1 MKPDL
6 GHCSVEGDYSTSCPR
21 LRVADGGRLV
31 QLRFARSHAAEW
43 NAEMFGSNFGGVRG
57 VCRGFSFGSRRR
69 MMSRL
74 NSVSVAAPLPA
85 FVTLTFPDACFD
97 DNTSTFAKFAKL
109 CLDTWLKRL
118 KRVAPTAC
126 GFWRLEWKARKS
138 GAHEGKLFPHFHLM
152 VWGMES
158 RPVPGNIEKLQH
170 FVRVENKQL
179 QFELLNHMEKFIE
192 HTGRR
197 AGSDEAPANGAWVTA
212 INWGDGR
219 VVEKCCVKQSYVRR
233 VEYQEITCSGKFPQA
248 GFEPECMSLQ
258 DWTSLAWYHVVA
270 SGDLDHFTA
279 GARVERVRTWGGVV
293 SYCAKYMAKADSEF
307 LGEIPFGRSW
317 GIFNRAAVPW
327 AKIVE
332 LDLDEEVGVR
342 LRRVARRYL
351 EHKLGRKWKC
361 PYGITLFCDG
371 ATFLR
376 LIPPESPPF

>member
-1 MKPDL
+1 MKPDF
-6 GHCSVEGDYSTSCPR
+6 GHCSLDGDYSTSSPR

-43 NAEMFGSNFGGVRG
+43 NAEMFGSRYGGVRG
-57 VCRGFSFGSRRR
+57 KCKGFSFSSRRR
-69 MMSRL
+69 MMGRL
-74 NSVSVAAPLPA
+74 NSISCAAPLPA

-97 DNTSTFAKFAKL
+97 DDVSKFAATAKL

-118 KRVAPTAC
+118 RRVVPGAC

-138 GAHEGKLFPHFHLM
+138 GKHEGKLFPHFHLM
-152 VWGMES
+152 LWGMES
-158 RPVPGNIEKLQH
+158 RPMPGRHEVLQH
-170 FVRVENKQL
+170 FVRVVDKQI
-179 QFELLNHMEKFIE
+179 QFELLDHMEKFIE

-197 AGSDEAPANGAWVTA
+197 EGSDGAPSKGTWVTG

-219 VVEKCCVKQSYVRR
+219 VVKCCVKPSYTSRLVA
-233 VEYQEITCSGKFPQA
+233 QEITCSGKFLQA

-258 DWTSLAWYHVVA
+258 DWTSLAWYHVVG

-317 GIFNRAAVPW
+317 GIFNRALLPW

-332 LDLDEEVGVR
+332 FELSDDVGVR

-351 EHKLGRKWKC
+351 EHKLGRRWKC
-361 PYGITLFCDG
+361 PYGITLYCDG